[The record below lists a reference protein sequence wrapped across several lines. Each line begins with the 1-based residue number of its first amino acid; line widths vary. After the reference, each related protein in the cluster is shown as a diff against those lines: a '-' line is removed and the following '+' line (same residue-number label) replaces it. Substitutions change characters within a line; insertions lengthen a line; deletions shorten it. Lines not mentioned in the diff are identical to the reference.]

1 MNFFMRLLFGLVLI
15 VAALVGISFLLPSE
29 WKVERSITINASP
42 EKVYS
47 LVANFNTG
55 WPQWSAFDA
64 AYSDSVYSSSG
75 PESGVGATRA
85 WTSATMGDGSQTIV
99 KADPKEGIEFDLTMH
114 KYDATL
120 RGQILFTPVE
130 GGTLVRWIDVG
141 QTGNN
146 PISRWMGLF
155 MDRMMGGMF
164 EQSLQ
169 NLKNLAESA

>member
-15 VAALVGISFLLPSE
+15 VAALVGISFFLPTE

-42 EKVYS
+42 EKIYP
-47 LVANFNTG
+47 LIANLNTG

-64 AYSDSVYSSSG
+64 AYPDAVYTPAG
-75 PESGVGATRA
+75 TEEGLGAIRS
-85 WTSATMGDGSQTIV
+85 WTSTSMGDGSQTIV
-99 KADPKEGIEFDLTMH
+99 KADATEGIEFDLTMI
-114 KYDATL
+114 KYGSTL

-155 MDRMMGGMF
+155 MDRMMGEMF

-169 NLKNLAESA
+169 NLKNLSESA

>member
-1 MNFFMRLLFGLVLI
+1 MNFFMRLLFALVLI

-29 WKVERSITINASP
+29 WRVERSITINASP
-42 EKVYS
+42 EKMYS

-64 AYSDSVYSSSG
+64 AYSDTVYTSAG
-75 PESGVGATRA
+75 AEEGLGATRS
-85 WTSATMGDGSQTIV
+85 WTSPSMGDGSQTIV
-99 KADPKEGIEFDLTMH
+99 KADPKEGIEFDLTMLN
-114 KYDATL
+114 YGTTL

-130 GGTLVRWIDVG
+130 GGTLVRWVDIG

-146 PISRWMGLF
+146 PIARWMSLF
-155 MDRMMGGMF
+155 MDRMIGPML

-169 NLKNLAESA
+169 NLKNISESA

>member
-1 MNFFMRLLFGLVLI
+1 MNFFMRLLFALVLI

-42 EKVYS
+42 EKMYS

-64 AYSDSVYSSSG
+64 AYPDTVYTSAG
-75 PESGVGATRA
+75 AEEGLGATRS
-85 WTSATMGDGSQTIV
+85 WTSPSMGDGSQTIV
-99 KADPKEGIEFDLTMH
+99 KADPKEGIEFDLTMLN
-114 KYDATL
+114 YGTTL

-130 GGTLVRWIDVG
+130 GGTFVRWVDVG

-146 PISRWMGLF
+146 PIARWMSLF
-155 MDRMMGGMF
+155 MDRMIGPML

-169 NLKNLAESA
+169 NLKNLSESA